1 MTFVGLDLHKRYIT
15 ACALDAG
22 GAVLAEAKRLPASL
36 DALGAFLAAL
46 RGPATVAMEATLYW
60 AWLTE
65 RLEAAGFTVQ
75 VAHAYQAKLI
85 GQARSKTDPIDARK
99 LAELLRTNLLPT
111 IWVADAATRARR
123 QLLRGRAFLV
133 RQRTQLKN
141 RIHGHLTAENQ
152 VCSTTDL
159 YGKAGRTWLTSVA
172 LSPALR
178 EQVDVLLRLVDSL
191 SQEIHALDQLVKRAA
206 RGNVVATQLQSLPG
220 VGPFGALML
229 EAEIGPIAR
238 FRSSH
243 ELAAYAGLVP
253 STHSSGG
260 RTTHGGVGPAGN
272 RWLKWI
278 LIEIVQTLKLAPGPV
293 GAYYQ
298 RLLRAKGKAKATV
311 AAARKLCCYLYW
323 MLKEGWSYA
332 EWLRQHDGS
341 PSSEVRPV
349 QRMGAVA

>member
-1 MTFVGLDLHKRYIT
+1 MTFVGLDLHKRYVT
-15 ACALDAG
+15 ACALDTD
-22 GAVLAEAKRLPASL
+22 GAILAEAKRLAPDL
-36 DALGAFLAAL
+36 DTLLAFLAAL
-46 RGPATVAMEATLYW
+46 PAPVTVAMEATLYW

-65 RLEAAGFTVQ
+65 RLEAAGFVVQ

-85 GQARSKTDPIDARK
+85 WQARSKTDPVDARK
-99 LAELLRTNLLPT
+99 LAELLRTHLLPT

-141 RIHGHLTAENQ
+141 RIHGHLIAEHHLCPTA
-152 VCSTTDL
+152 DL
-159 YGKAGRTWLTSVA
+159 YGKAGRTWLAAVA

-178 EQVDVLLRLVDSL
+178 EQVDVLLRLVDAL
-191 SQEIHALDQLVKRAA
+191 TQEIQALDQRVKRAA
-206 RGNVVATQLQSLPG
+206 HGNAVARQLQTLPG

-229 EAEIGPIAR
+229 DAEIGPITR

-311 AAARKLCCYLYW
+311 AAARKLCCYVYW

-332 EWLRQHDGS
+332 EWLQQHHRS

-349 QRMGAVA
+349 QRMGVVA

>member
-15 ACALDAG
+15 ACALTPDGVIA
-22 GAVLAEAKRLPASL
+22 AEAKRLPAAR
-36 DALGAFLAAL
+36 DALLAFLAPL
-46 RGPATVAMEATLYW
+46 PGPITLAMEATLYW
-60 AWLTE
+60 AWLAE
-65 RLEAAGFTVQ
+65 RLEATGFAVQ
-75 VAHAYQAKLI
+75 VAHAYQVKLI

-99 LAELLRTNLLPT
+99 LAELLRTHLLPT

-141 RIHGHLTAENQ
+141 RIHGHLTAENH
-152 VCSTTDL
+152 VCPTTDL
-159 YGKAGRTWLTSVA
+159 YGTAGRTWLTSVA

-178 EQVDVLLRLVDSL
+178 QQVDVLRRLVDTL
-191 SQEIHALDQLVKRAA
+191 TQEIHAHDQLVKRAA
-206 RGNVVATQLQSLPG
+206 RGNAIATQLQTLPG

-229 EAEIGPIAR
+229 EA
-238 FRSSH
+238 
-243 ELAAYAGLVP
+243 
-253 STHSSGG
+253 
-260 RTTHGGVGPAGN
+260 
-272 RWLKWI
+272 
-278 LIEIVQTLKLAPGPV
+278 EIVQTLKLAPGPV

-298 RLLRAKGKAKATV
+298 RLLRAKGKGKGKATV
-311 AAARKLCCYLYW
+311 AAARKLCCYRYW

-332 EWLRQHDGS
+332 EWLEQHDRS